1 MIPWWYRRSSLRIA
15 AGSATICEHSLFLVH
30 NSDSNQFQIP
40 IPITPPIPISPI
52 VVAKSLGINEFIDLR
67 QSFFCLFTS
76 STATSHENS
85 THVATSSKFWRI
97 PLPEIQSTARPSR
110 AEALCKLFA
119 GFRQSQNFPS
129 SSPLAID

>member
-1 MIPWWYRRSSLRIA
+1 MGGTGTGIRRCRAA
-15 AGSATICEHSLFLVH
+15 AGSAIRDCTPLFLV
-30 NSDSNQFQIP
+30 QFSSCNYSTNTH
-40 IPITPPIPISPI
+40 ITHSGS
-52 VVAKSLGINEFIDLR
+52 KLLGINEFIDLR

-76 STATSHENS
+76 STATSHEYS